1 MYNAQPNKLNR
12 DKLMLKI
19 IRVTLMGALT
29 VSILFIMFT
38 ATVNACTGI
47 RLSSSDKG
55 IVYGRTMEWGAFDLH
70 SRVTIIPRGHEF
82 VGLTPDGKTGKKWKA
97 KYGVVGLDL
106 LEKATLADGM
116 NEKGLTAGLFYHPG
130 FAKYPEYDPVKA
142 DMSIT
147 AIDVVHFIL
156 TQFATI
162 DEVREG
168 MSKVRVVPVVEES
181 LGIPVDAHF
190 MVTAPQGKAIVIE
203 FIDGEMKIFENPL
216 GIITNS
222 PTFDWHMTNLRN
234 YVNLS
239 AVAIPDKKIE
249 DLDFAALGGGS
260 GMIGLPGDFT
270 PPSRFVRATA
280 FSQTARPTETSGETV
295 YELFRILDNFNVG
308 VGSAEGSDGSHGD
321 ADKLRSATLWTTAWD
336 TKNLILYYHTQHNRR
351 VRKIDLASMDFS
363 AIGNSIIYIPLDQK
377 KKQDVEDITPGK

>member
-1 MYNAQPNKLNR
+1 MIVKTLKAIFMS
-12 DKLMLKI
+12 ML
-19 IRVTLMGALT
+19 TASMLFSAL
-29 VSILFIMFT
+29 V
-38 ATVNACTGI
+38 ATTNACTGI
-47 RLSSSDKG
+47 RLLATDKS

-70 SRVTIIPRGHEF
+70 SRVIIIPQGHEF
-82 VGLTPDGKTGKKWKA
+82 IGLTPDGKTGKKWKA

-106 LEKATLADGM
+106 LEKLTLADGM

-130 FAKYPEYDPVKA
+130 FAKYPEYDHSKA

-168 MSKVRVVPVVEES
+168 LSNIRVVPVVDES
-181 LGIPVDAHF
+181 LGKPVEAHF
-190 MVTAPQGKAIVIE
+190 MVTDPQGKSIVIE

-222 PTFDWHMTNLRN
+222 PTYDWHMTNLRN

-280 FSQTARPTETSGETV
+280 FSQTARPTQSSDETV

-308 VGSAEGSDGSHGD
+308 IGTAEGSDASHGD
-321 ADKLRSATLWTTAWD
+321 TGKLRSATLWTTAWD
-336 TKNLILYYHTQHNRR
+336 TKNNVLYYHTQHNRR
-351 VRKIDLASMDFS
+351 VRKFNLATIDFS
-363 AIGNSIIYIPLDQK
+363 TIGNTIIYIPLDQK
-377 KKQDVEDITPGK
+377 KEQDVEDITLGK

>member
-1 MYNAQPNKLNR
+1 MAKF
-12 DKLMLKI
+12 KEMIKTI
-19 IRVTLMGALT
+19 KVTLIGALT
-29 VSILFIMFT
+29 VSMLLLNT
-38 ATVNACTGI
+38 STVNACTGI
-47 RLSSSDKG
+47 KLSAADKG

-106 LEKATLADGM
+106 LEKVTLADGM

-181 LGIPVDAHF
+181 LGTPVDAHF
-190 MVTAPQGKAIVIE
+190 MVTDPQGKAIVIE

-249 DLDFAALGGGS
+249 NLDFAALGGGS

-280 FSQTARPTETSGETV
+280 FSQSARPTETSGETV

-308 VGSAEGSDGSHGD
+308 VGAAEGSDASHGD
-321 ADKLRSATLWTTAWD
+321 KNKLRSATLWTTAWD
-336 TKNLILYYHTQHNRR
+336 IKNNTLYYHTQHNRR
-351 VRKIDLASMDFS
+351 VRKIDLSAMDFS
-363 AIGNSIIYIPLDQK
+363 AIGNSLIYIPLDQK
-377 KKQDVEDITPGK
+377 KEQDVKEITLGK

>member
-1 MYNAQPNKLNR
+1 MKVIRITPMG
-12 DKLMLKI
+12 ML
-19 IRVTLMGALT
+19 TA
-29 VSILFIMFT
+29 SILFSMFT

-47 RLSSSDKG
+47 RLSGTDKG

-82 VGLTPDGKTGKKWKA
+82 IGLTPDGKTGKKWKA

-106 LEKATLADGM
+106 LEKVTLADGM

-130 FAKYPEYDPVKA
+130 FAKYPEYDPAKA
-142 DMSIT
+142 ATSIT

-162 DEVREG
+162 DEVRKG
-168 MSKVRVVPVVEES
+168 MSKVRVVPVVEEV

-190 MVTAPQGKAIVIE
+190 MVTDPQGKAIVIE

-249 DLDFAALGGGS
+249 NLDFAALGGGS

-280 FSQTARPTETSGETV
+280 LSQTARPTETSGETV

-308 VGSAEGSDGSHGD
+308 VGSAEGSDVSHGD
-321 ADKLRSATLWTTAWD
+321 TDKLRSSTLWTTAWD
-336 TKNLILYYHTQHNRR
+336 TKDKVFYYHTQHNRR
-351 VRKIDLASMDFS
+351 VRKIDLAAMDFS
-363 AIGNSIIYIPLDQK
+363 AIGNSLIYIPLDQK
-377 KKQDVEDITPGK
+377 KEQDVVDITPGK

>member
-1 MYNAQPNKLNR
+1 MAKF
-12 DKLMLKI
+12 KEMIKTI
-19 IRVTLMGALT
+19 KVTLLGALT
-29 VSILFIMFT
+29 VSILLLST
-38 ATVNACTGI
+38 STSTVNACTGI
-47 RLSSSDKG
+47 RLSAVDKG

-82 VGLTPDGKTGKKWKA
+82 IGLTPDGNTGNKWTA

-106 LEKATLADGM
+106 LGKLTIGDGM

-130 FAKYPEYDPVKA
+130 FAEYPEYDPAKA
-142 DMSIT
+142 DITIT

-156 TQFATI
+156 TQFATV

-168 MSKVRVVPVVEES
+168 MNKVRVVPVVEES

-190 MVTAPQGKAIVIE
+190 MVTDSQGKSIVIE
-203 FIDGEMKIFENPL
+203 YLDGEMKIFENPL

-239 AVAIPDKKIE
+239 AVAIPNKKIE

-280 FSQTARPTETSGETV
+280 FSQTARPTQSSGETV
-295 YELFRILDNFNVG
+295 YELFRILDNFNIG
-308 VGSAEGSDGSHGD
+308 VGAAEGSDASHGD
-321 ADKLRSATLWTTAWD
+321 ANKLRSATLWTTAWD
-336 TKNLILYYHTQHNRR
+336 IKNNILYYHTQHNRR
-351 VRKIDLASMDFS
+351 VRKVDLAAIDFS
-363 AIGNSIIYIPLDQK
+363 AIGDSIIYIQLDQK
-377 KKQDVEDITPGK
+377 KEQDVKDITPGKQGSDLY